1 MGEEFQSDS
10 GGAKMFRSCTFSS
23 KAGNR
28 IRHCNRTKNV
38 FWTGHHATTYMM
50 LQLILKNE
58 WQGKKVLDM
67 GCGTGVLAILAEMK
81 GAKQIDAIDIDN
93 WCYLNTLENVERNN
107 CSKIDVFEGDAS
119 LLKGRKYDSIIA
131 NINRNILLND
141 MKTYAECLLPS
152 GGNFP

>member
-1 MGEEFQSDS
+1 MLL
-10 GGAKMFRSCTFSS
+10 R
-23 KAGNR
+23 
-28 IRHCNRTKNV
+28 
-38 FWTGHHATTYMM
+38 YMM

-81 GAKQIDAIDIDN
+81 GAKHIDAIDIDN

-119 LLKGRKYDSIIA
+119 LLEGRKYDRIIA

-141 MKTYAECLLPS
+141 IKTYAECLLPS
-152 GGNFP
+152 GEIFLSGFYTDDVSFIEESCNQNGLFLKDSLERENWMALNFAKEKKL